1 MNTRQKLLQ
10 NISYIANDVR
20 VKQQNQSNLRIRSQ
34 KSRKENVSFIVT
46 KHAQQP
52 KGNINLY
59 QTQIHSPIKNRSIN
73 QNKEN
78 NVNYAY
84 VPLKNSDELIINS
97 AESHSL
103 NLSYSPSSKKKPQ
116 PSCFVLPSRSIKP
129 KMKLTKKA
137 LEIRSIYLDK
147 PKAKLNNF
155 INIKGTQKVIR

>member
-10 NISYIANDVR
+10 NISYIAGDGR
-20 VKQQNQSNLRIRSQ
+20 IKQQNQSNLRIRSQ
-34 KSRKENVSFIVT
+34 KSRKENASFIVT

-52 KGNINLY
+52 KVNINFY
-59 QTQIHSPIKNRSIN
+59 QTQIHSPIKNRSM
-73 QNKEN
+73 NKEN
-78 NVNYAY
+78 NLNYAY

-147 PKAKLNNF
+147 PKAKQNNF
-155 INIKGTQKVIR
+155 INIKGTQKIMR